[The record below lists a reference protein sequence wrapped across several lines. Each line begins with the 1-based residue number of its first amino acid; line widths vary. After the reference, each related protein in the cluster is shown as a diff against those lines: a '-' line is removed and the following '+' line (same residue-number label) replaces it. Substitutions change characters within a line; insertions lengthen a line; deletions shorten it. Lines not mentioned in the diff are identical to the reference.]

1 MATVYPC
8 SFSNKLVYKIKFDA
22 QIRGHHVSKEIWTT
36 QKDDILYCKKDYLS
50 EALDI
55 DKHGIGTY
63 KEERLVGH
71 TGGGRAFNQE
81 GHFNNVLGGRL
92 ISRVIYF
99 KIFGNAINI
108 TNK

>member
-71 TGGGRAFNQE
+71 TPPPPPPPPPPDPSLKRDNLTMF
-81 GHFNNVLGGRL
+81 
-92 ISRVIYF
+92 
-99 KIFGNAINI
+99 
-108 TNK
+108 

>member
-71 TGGGRAFNQE
+71 TGGG
-81 GHFNNVLGGRL
+81 GHL

>member
-1 MATVYPC
+1 MARVYPC

-36 QKDDILYCKKDYLS
+36 QKDDILYCKKDYPS
-50 EALDI
+50 EAMDI

-71 TGGGRAFNQE
+71 TGGGTFNFA
-81 GHFNNVLGGRL
+81 GHLFE
-92 ISRVIYF
+92 
-99 KIFGNAINI
+99 NI
-108 TNK
+108 W